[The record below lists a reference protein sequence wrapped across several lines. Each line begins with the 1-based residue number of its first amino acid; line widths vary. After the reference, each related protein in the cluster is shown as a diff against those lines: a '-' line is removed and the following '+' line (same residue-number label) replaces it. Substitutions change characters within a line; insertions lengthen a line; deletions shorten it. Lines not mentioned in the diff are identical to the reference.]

1 MSDDDLRA
9 LIYESRQDAAA
20 TRRDIKWIKEALTET
35 KDAKKAQD
43 DRIAEIK
50 ARQDQQIGRD
60 GAIAAA
66 ISAVVAFF
74 TALASGGWLR

>member
-1 MSDDDLRA
+1 MSDDDVTTREM
-9 LIYESRQDAAA
+9 IIE
-20 TRRDIKWIKEALTET
+20 TRRDVAWIRETLEDLKRASISQGARITDLEAINN
-35 KDAKKAQD
+35 Q
-43 DRIAEIK
+43 R
-50 ARQDQQIGRD
+50 RGRD

>member
-1 MSDDDLRA
+1 MTDDGALRA
-9 LIYESRQDAAA
+9 MIYETRQDV
-20 TRRDIKWIKEALTET
+20 RWIKDTLKEIKEANQ
-35 KDAKKAQD
+35 AQD
-43 DRIAEIK
+43 ERIAEIK
-50 ARQDQQIGRD
+50 ARQDKQTGRD

>member
-20 TRRDIKWIKEALTET
+20 TRRDIKWIKETLTEM
-35 KDAKKAQD
+35 KDANKAQD

-50 ARQDQQIGRD
+50 ARQDKQIGRD

>member
-1 MSDDDLRA
+1 MTDDGALRA
-9 LIYESRQDAAA
+9 MIYETRQDV
-20 TRRDIKWIKEALTET
+20 RWIKDTLKEIKEANQ
-35 KDAKKAQD
+35 AQD

-50 ARQDQQIGRD
+50 ARQDKQIGRD

-74 TALASGGWLR
+74 TALASGGWFR

>member
-1 MSDDDLRA
+1 VTDDGALRA
-9 LIYESRQDAAA
+9 MIYETRQDV
-20 TRRDIKWIKEALTET
+20 RWIKDTLKEIKEANQ
-35 KDAKKAQD
+35 AQD

-50 ARQDQQIGRD
+50 ARQDKQIGRD

-74 TALASGGWLR
+74 TALASGGWFR